1 MTNITIKTDQAATED
16 ATTDSAVTDKK
27 SLTDMLHSDEMSLD
41 DKLKAIE
48 AAMESAQVQA
58 NKASANGAAA
68 PVDPSL
74 LTMCDSCQ

>member
-1 MTNITIKTDQAATED
+1 MTNVTIKTDE
-16 ATTDSAVTDKK
+16 ATTNGATVDDAVTDKK
-27 SLTDMLHSDEMSLD
+27 SLTDMLHSEEMSLD

-48 AAMESAQVQA
+48 AAMESAQTQA
-58 NKASANGAAA
+58 NKASANGVAA